1 MIYPTLIWTKLF
13 VLIPCFSY
21 FQIDETT
28 GDLVILRRLSITE
41 GYILNISVV
50 DDGGLTAHTV
60 IQANVE
66 DVNDH
71 APVFAKENYEFRV
84 TEGKEVN

>member
-1 MIYPTLIWTKLF
+1 MKSELSF
-13 VLIPCFSY
+13 

-28 GDLVILRRLSITE
+28 GNLVILRRLSITQS
-41 GYILNISVV
+41 YILNISVV

-60 IQANVE
+60 IEAHVE

-71 APVFAKENYEFRV
+71 APVFAKDSYEFRV
-84 TEGKEVN
+84 TEGTNMDVNVA

>member
-1 MIYPTLIWTKLF
+1 MFFK
-13 VLIPCFSY
+13 
-21 FQIDETT
+21 QIDEAT
-28 GDLVILRRLSITE
+28 GNLVILRRLSISE

-50 DDGGLTAHTV
+50 DNGGLTAHTV
-60 IQANVE
+60 IQANIE

-84 TEGKEVN
+84 TEGSIFLK